1 MGLPFSNHWYEEIA
15 PFVFGS
21 PEMEPATRVTPSE
34 KGAAS
39 CAVMSVDRTNRSSVN
54 GLAKPTTLLRRLA
67 TLLLLPPEISSPQ
80 ETTEPSLRRAA
91 KANPVEKIWVT
102 VRSLASPLKSTKLLL
117 PPEAGSPQ
125 VTTEPSLRRAA
136 KAETVEK
143 IWETVRSPA
152 SPLKSTELL
161 SPPEAGSPQV
171 TTEPSLRRAAK
182 AEAVEKIWETV
193 RSPASPLK
201 STKLLLPPK
210 S

>member
-1 MGLPFSNHWYEEIA
+1 
-15 PFVFGS
+15 
-21 PEMEPATRVTPSE
+21 MEPATRVTPSE

-91 KANPVEKIWVT
+91 KA
-102 VRSLASPLKSTKLLL
+102 
-117 PPEAGSPQ
+117 
-125 VTTEPSLRRAA
+125 
-136 KAETVEK
+136 ETVEK

-152 SPLKSTELL
+152 SPLKSTEML

-182 AEAVEKIWETV
+182 APKLPNSCPVVPGNATCIFPATTV
-193 RSPASPLK
+193 LFEIAMARSLDQFLMGVWSDELAILMFGSTASFFIHSPSLCERQHRP
-201 STKLLLPPK
+201 SSRSATLRQACA
-210 S
+210 